1 MHGVI
6 DIFYL
11 YCIEYASQALISEF
25 PFFIEYK
32 LARFPKTG
40 PISISTFQGLVQK
53 S

>member
-11 YCIEYASQALISEF
+11 FLENKASQALISEF
-25 PFFIEYK
+25 PFFTEYK
-32 LARFPKTG
+32 LARFQKTG